1 MFVSIKIYTVRIAEL
16 TGCGLTE
23 RIKVLKREILKLNF
37 VMNAILTM
45 SSIIFPLI
53 TFRYVSN
60 ILLPD
65 GTGKVSF
72 AISLITYFNVFSQLN
87 RNLRHTHL
95 RYGAGQQRRTDAH
108 GA

>member
-1 MFVSIKIYTVRIAEL
+1 MKGKS
-16 TGCGLTE
+16 
-23 RIKVLKREILKLNF
+23 LKLNF

-72 AISLITYFNVFSQLN
+72 AISLITYFNMFAQLGTQFTVYASGAMVRDDREQLN
-87 RNLRHTHL
+87 ANGTRTARH
-95 RYGAGQQRRTDAH
+95 
-108 GA
+108 